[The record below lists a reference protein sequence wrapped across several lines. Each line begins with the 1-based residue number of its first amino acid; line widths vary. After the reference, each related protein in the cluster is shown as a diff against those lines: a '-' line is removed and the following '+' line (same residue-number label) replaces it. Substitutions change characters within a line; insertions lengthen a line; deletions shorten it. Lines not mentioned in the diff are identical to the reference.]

1 MLLFTPHFQHQLI
14 ICRVWFKFFYPFP
27 YERPLWHFSQTNSDQ
42 IKRAIDLFDWESTLI
57 DLDFNEQVSGFNG
70 TITNIMSDFVP
81 NKVIIYNDRDRPWM
95 NCHVK
100 NLILYKDNYYKSLY
114 VEKNSMLHL
123 LTFNNLQNHLNQ
135 FIQKLNKII

>member
-100 NLILYKDNYYKSLY
+100 NLILYKDNYYKSLN
-114 VEKNSMLHL
+114 VEKTVCSI
-123 LTFNNLQNHLNQ
+123 F
-135 FIQKLNKII
+135 